1 MWFLA
6 LALLDVSPERLKR
19 KEVTSVTREVHDKAT
34 VLDEL
39 HKKSKEKVQVCG
51 YTG

>member
-1 MWFLA
+1 MWYLA
-6 LALLDVSPERLKR
+6 LAVLDVSPERLKW
-19 KEVTSVTREVHDKAT
+19 KEVPSVTREVHDKAI

-39 HKKSKEKVQVCG
+39 HKQLKEKLQVYG